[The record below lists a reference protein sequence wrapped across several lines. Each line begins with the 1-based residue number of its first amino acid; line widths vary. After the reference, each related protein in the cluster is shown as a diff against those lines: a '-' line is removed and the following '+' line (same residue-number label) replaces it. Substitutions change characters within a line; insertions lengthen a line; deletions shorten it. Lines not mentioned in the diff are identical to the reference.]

1 VSNLA
6 ELPQVYP
13 VEIDW
18 PRCLT
23 ELRRFGWTP
32 YKVALTLC
40 IDPPT
45 VYAWEKAKSKPGH
58 ARGAALLVL
67 HRHVCGTQYSEKL
80 YMDCAKG
87 T

>member
-1 VSNLA
+1 MSNLA

-18 PRCLT
+18 KRLFE

-40 IDPPT
+40 VDPPLT
-45 VYAWEKAKSKPGH
+45 YGWAQGKEPRH
-58 ARGAALLVL
+58 AYGAALLVL
-67 HRHVCGTQYSEKL
+67 HRTVCGDEYSRKL
-80 YMDCAKG
+80 NSDSRLRA
-87 T
+87 